1 MFDFWSSVVGGRE
14 DGGEQLSLSWEAGQC
29 PRRVTPLSLPA
40 NSTAL
45 ARSISHW
52 SCFSGVLPNPLLVP
66 FVVPPQSPSQSERA
80 MTLPSAG
87 LIQERHLCSQVV
99 VLFF

>member
-40 NSTAL
+40 KLHRAGSFHL
-45 ARSISHW
+45 SLELFLRRSS
-52 SCFSGVLPNPLLVP
+52 
-66 FVVPPQSPSQSERA
+66 
-80 MTLPSAG
+80 
-87 LIQERHLCSQVV
+87 
-99 VLFF
+99 